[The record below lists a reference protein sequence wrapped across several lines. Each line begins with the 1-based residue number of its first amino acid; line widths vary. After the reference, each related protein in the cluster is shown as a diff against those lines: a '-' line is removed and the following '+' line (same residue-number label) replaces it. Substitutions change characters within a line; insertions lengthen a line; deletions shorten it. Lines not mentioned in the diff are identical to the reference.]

1 MTMGPTVVEGAD
13 GLRALVGA
21 HVGYSQWLEVTQD
34 QVNRFAEATGD
45 HQWIHVDIDRAAEGP
60 FGQTI
65 AHGFLTLSLI
75 PRVLPQ
81 VLDVRGFA
89 MGVNYGLDRVR
100 FPAPVPVGARIRG
113 GVVVEEVAEVAGGGV
128 QTTMTVTFEMDGGTK
143 PVCVARFL
151 ERRYP

>member
-1 MTMGPTVVEGAD
+1 MAEPKVVYGAD
-13 GLRALVGA
+13 GLRALAGE
-21 HVGYSQWLEVTQD
+21 HVGYSDWLEVNQD
-34 QVNRFAEATGD
+34 QVNQFANATGD
-45 HQWIHVDIDRAAEGP
+45 HQWIHVDTDRAAKGP

-75 PRVLPQ
+75 PWVLPQ
-81 VLDVRGFA
+81 VLDVRGFS

-100 FPAPVPVGARIRG
+100 FPAPVPVGSRIRG
-113 GVVVEEVAEVAGGGV
+113 GVVVEEVTEVGDGGV
-128 QTTMTVTFEMDGGTK
+128 QTSLTVTFELDGGGK